1 MDLFGGLPD
10 PVKGGRGGARG
21 GRVPQAKGRGR
32 GGNLDGRGRGGN
44 LDGRGRGRG
53 GNLDG
58 RGRGQPAAKKA
69 APMVPASLTRKVV
82 APTTTKAAAPSGQWT
97 STTETKQAR
106 DEALTK
112 KLTENDASDPV
123 GYSINSSTPSHVEE
137 RVDDPYDPAAPN
149 DYVEIQ
155 KRKELLRTV
164 ERRERQRQQHLE
176 RLEREQERLA
186 EERRD
191 LAKKAMEGDAAALA
205 SAGRGMGRGRGGVSN
220 LPAWMKAAATEAA
233 AAEKPPPAPAA
244 TATKKKSKPTRVLQL
259 RNLGDADEDFE
270 QLREEIASE
279 CGKYGEVDASHAVDA
294 LEGEA
299 AVYIR
304 FTERRA
310 AAKALVDLEG
320 RFFAGQKISCAF
332 FDEARFEAK
341 EFG

>member
-1 MDLFGGLPD
+1 
-10 PVKGGRGGARG
+10 
-21 GRVPQAKGRGR
+21 
-32 GGNLDGRGRGGN
+32 
-44 LDGRGRGRG
+44 
-53 GNLDG
+53 
-58 RGRGQPAAKKA
+58 
-69 APMVPASLTRKVV
+69 
-82 APTTTKAAAPSGQWT
+82 
-97 STTETKQAR
+97 
-106 DEALTK
+106 
-112 KLTENDASDPV
+112 
-123 GYSINSSTPSHVEE
+123 
-137 RVDDPYDPAAPN
+137 
-149 DYVEIQ
+149 
-155 KRKELLRTV
+155 
-164 ERRERQRQQHLE
+164 
-176 RLEREQERLA
+176 
-186 EERRD
+186 
-191 LAKKAMEGDAAALA
+191 
-205 SAGRGMGRGRGGVSN
+205 MGRGRGGVSN

-279 CGKYGEVDASHAVDA
+279 CGKYGTVDASHAVDA

-332 FDEARFEAK
+332 FDEARFESR

>member
-97 STTETKQAR
+97 STTETKQSR
-106 DEALTK
+106 DENLAK
-112 KLTENDASDPV
+112 KLTEVGDDPV
-123 GYSINSSTPSHVEE
+123 GYAMNASTPSHVEE

-155 KRKELLRTV
+155 KRKELMRTV

-191 LAKKAMEGDAAALA
+191 LAKKALEGDAAALA

-233 AAEKPPPAPAA
+233 AAKPPPAPA
-244 TATKKKSKPTRVLQL
+244 TATKKKSKPTKVLQL

-279 CGKYGEVDASHAVDA
+279 CGKYGTVDASHAVDA

-320 RFFAGQKISCAF
+320 RFFAGQKIAAAF
-332 FDEARFEAK
+332 FDESKFESK

>member
-1 MDLFGGLPD
+1 
-10 PVKGGRGGARG
+10 
-21 GRVPQAKGRGR
+21 
-32 GGNLDGRGRGGN
+32 
-44 LDGRGRGRG
+44 
-53 GNLDG
+53 
-58 RGRGQPAAKKA
+58 
-69 APMVPASLTRKVV
+69 MVPASLTRKVV
-82 APTTTKAAAPSGQWT
+82 APTTKAAAPSGQWT
-97 STTETKQAR
+97 STIETKQSR
-106 DEALTK
+106 DENLAK
-112 KLTENDASDPV
+112 KLTEVGDDPV
-123 GYSINSSTPSHVEE
+123 GYAMNASTPSHVEE

-155 KRKELLRTV
+155 KRKELMRTV

-191 LAKKAMEGDAAALA
+191 LAKKALEGDAAALA

-233 AAEKPPPAPAA
+233 AAAKPPPAPAA
-244 TATKKKSKPTRVLQL
+244 TATKKKSKPTKVLQL

-279 CGKYGEVDASHAVDA
+279 CGKYGTVDSSHAVDA

-320 RFFAGQKISCAF
+320 RFFAGQKIAAAF
-332 FDEARFEAK
+332 FDESKFESK